1 MKTTAPPP
9 CPPLAVFPGSFDPVT
24 VGHIDLIQRSSEVF
38 ERVIVSV
45 ACNQAKTPL
54 FTVQERIEMIRE
66 IFADNPRVG
75 VETFNGL
82 LIDYLIKRNASVI
95 IRGLRAVSDFEYEFQ
110 MALMNR
116 KLAPGIETFFM
127 TSSAQYTYVS
137 SRIVKELA
145 SLGGDVS
152 DLVHPLV
159 EARIKSH
166 YAGIGSAT
174 D

>member
-1 MKTTAPPP
+1 MSHHLINDSYHNTI
-9 CPPLAVFPGSFDPVT
+9 AVFPGSFDPVT
-24 VGHIDLIQRSSEVF
+24 VGHIDLIERSTAVF
-38 ERVIVSV
+38 DEVIVAV
-45 ACNQAKTPL
+45 ACNQEKTPL
-54 FTVQERIEMIRE
+54 FTVKERIEMIKD
-66 IFADNPRVG
+66 IFSENQRVKA
-75 VETFNGL
+75 ETFGGL
-82 LIDYLIKRNASVI
+82 LIDYLVKRDAHVI

-127 TSSAQYTYVS
+127 TSSALYTYVS

-159 EARIKSH
+159 EEKIKAK
-166 YAGIGSAT
+166 YA
-174 D
+174 

>member
-1 MKTTAPPP
+1 MSDNQQDSV
-9 CPPLAVFPGSFDPVT
+9 AVFPGSFDPVT
-24 VGHIDLIQRSSEVF
+24 IGHIDLIKRSVAVF
-38 ERVIVSV
+38 NKVIVAV
-45 ACNQAKTPL
+45 ACNQEKTPL
-54 FTVQERIEMIRE
+54 FTVSERIAMIE
-66 IFADNPRVG
+66 DVFCTTPQVK
-75 VETFNGL
+75 VETFDGL
-82 LIDYLIKRNASVI
+82 LIDYMKNNNVHVV

-127 TSSAQYTYVS
+127 TSSALYTYVS

-159 EARIKSH
+159 EARILEKYHS
-166 YAGIGSAT
+166 S
-174 D
+174 

>member
-1 MKTTAPPP
+1 MAVDNL
-9 CPPLAVFPGSFDPVT
+9 CPSLPALAVFPGSFDPVT
-24 VGHIDLIQRSSEVF
+24 VGHIDLIRRSSAVF
-38 ERVIVSV
+38 DEVIVAV
-45 ACNQAKTPL
+45 ACNQEKTPL
-54 FTVQERIEMIRE
+54 FTVTERIDMIQE
-66 IFADNPRVG
+66 IFADASGVK
-75 VETFNGL
+75 VETFQGL
-82 LIDYLIKRNASVI
+82 LIDYLVNRGAKVI

-127 TSSAQYTYVS
+127 TSSALYTYVS

-159 EARIKSH
+159 ETRIKAKFH
-166 YAGIGSAT
+166 G
-174 D
+174 

>member
-1 MKTTAPPP
+1 MSNCTPSSV
-9 CPPLAVFPGSFDPVT
+9 AVFPGSFDPVT
-24 VGHIDLIQRSSEVF
+24 VGHIDLIERSAAVFSEV
-38 ERVIVSV
+38 IVAV
-45 ACNQAKTPL
+45 ACNQEKTPL
-54 FTVQERIEMIRE
+54 FSVPERIKMIE
-66 IFADNPRVG
+66 GIFIDSPNVK
-75 VETFNGL
+75 VETFSGL
-82 LIDYLIKRNASVI
+82 LIDYMANSNVNVV

-127 TSSAQYTYVS
+127 TSSALYTYVS

-159 EARIKSH
+159 EKKIIAKYS
-166 YAGIGSAT
+166 
-174 D
+174 